1 LTEKGYFDFNEFSG
15 ETINSEE
22 ESVSNRIRQVSP
34 SQGPTPPILQ
44 KIINLSD
51 KIQVLILNFGGV
63 GYRIDDLKRLGF
75 SCRIQAILNFI
86 VLASKLGFCIIM
98 LMGVLIC
105 FLSLNLIVVVSE
117 FEERTLKSL

>member
-1 LTEKGYFDFNEFSG
+1 MTRKGYCDFNEFSG

-22 ESVSNRIRQVSP
+22 ESVSNRIQQVSP
-34 SQGPTPPILQ
+34 SQGPTLPILQ
-44 KIINLSD
+44 KIINVSD

-63 GYRIDDLKRLGF
+63 GYRVHDLKRLGF
-75 SCRIQAILNFI
+75 RCRIQAILNFI
-86 VLASKLGFCIIM
+86 VLARKLGFCIIM

-105 FLSLNLIVVVSE
+105 YLSLNLIVVVLE